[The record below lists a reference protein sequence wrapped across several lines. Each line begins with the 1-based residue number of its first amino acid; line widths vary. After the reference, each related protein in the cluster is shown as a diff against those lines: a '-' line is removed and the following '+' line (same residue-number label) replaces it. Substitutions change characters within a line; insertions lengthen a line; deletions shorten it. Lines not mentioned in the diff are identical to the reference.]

1 MSKLKLFINNFLV
14 YGMGGVINRIIPF
27 IMLPI
32 ATQIFP
38 DTSYMGLNEL
48 FNTISSF
55 AGAIAMFGMYDAM
68 FRFFFEKDNDDY
80 KKSVCSTAFFFVVI
94 NSAIVVVAMIVFRYI
109 LSESFLGDKRYS
121 YLVGIAAV
129 GVLVN
134 SLSTMMAAPT
144 RMENKRRVFL
154 ITNTVAPILAY
165 AVSITL
171 LMMGYYET
179 ALPMGSII
187 SGAGILLVFVVLN
200 RKWFSIRVFDLGKL
214 RKLFTVAIP
223 VVPILFV
230 YWVFN
235 SCDRLMLTHMMSV
248 GATGIY
254 SIGAKLGTISQ
265 LIYSAFSGGWQ
276 YFAYS
281 TMNDDNQV
289 EVNSGIF
296 EYLLSISAF
305 STIGICTIVY
315 LLFKLLFEE
324 NYLEAYLTTP
334 YLFLA
339 PLLQMLFQVL
349 GSQMTIHRKTWMN
362 TLFLMIATVFNIFA
376 NYILIPM
383 FGVEGAAMAT
393 LGGYAVAIILS
404 IFFNWKYRYFI
415 IKKRGCISIGILLF
429 YFICWRL
436 FFSDKI
442 ILNFIILVPVTAA
455 YIRLYKK
462 EITLLVNMIK
472 MGLKEKT
479 ANEGKQNS

>member
-32 ATQIFP
+32 VTQIFP

-187 SGAGILLVFVVLN
+187 SGAGILQAFVNL
-200 RKWFSIRVFDLGKL
+200 
-214 RKLFTVAIP
+214 
-223 VVPILFV
+223 
-230 YWVFN
+230 
-235 SCDRLMLTHMMSV
+235 
-248 GATGIY
+248 
-254 SIGAKLGTISQ
+254 
-265 LIYSAFSGGWQ
+265 
-276 YFAYS
+276 
-281 TMNDDNQV
+281 
-289 EVNSGIF
+289 
-296 EYLLSISAF
+296 
-305 STIGICTIVY
+305 
-315 LLFKLLFEE
+315 
-324 NYLEAYLTTP
+324 
-334 YLFLA
+334 
-339 PLLQMLFQVL
+339 
-349 GSQMTIHRKTWMN
+349 
-362 TLFLMIATVFNIFA
+362 
-376 NYILIPM
+376 
-383 FGVEGAAMAT
+383 
-393 LGGYAVAIILS
+393 
-404 IFFNWKYRYFI
+404 
-415 IKKRGCISIGILLF
+415 
-429 YFICWRL
+429 
-436 FFSDKI
+436 
-442 ILNFIILVPVTAA
+442 
-455 YIRLYKK
+455 
-462 EITLLVNMIK
+462 
-472 MGLKEKT
+472 
-479 ANEGKQNS
+479 